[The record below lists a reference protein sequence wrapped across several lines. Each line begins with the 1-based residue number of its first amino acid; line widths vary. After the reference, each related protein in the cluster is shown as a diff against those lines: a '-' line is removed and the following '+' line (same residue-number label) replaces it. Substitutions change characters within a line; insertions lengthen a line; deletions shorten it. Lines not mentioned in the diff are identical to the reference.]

1 MPETKLNMSNEVASF
16 SPASLAA
23 VLDQSVD
30 CVKIIG
36 LLGEVR
42 YMNANGMCAMEI
54 DDFSTVAGQQWADF
68 WPEETQS
75 VIRASY
81 SEAELGKPVRFR
93 AFCPT
98 QKGTAR
104 WWDVTVSAVKN
115 DLGEH
120 AGYLAVSRD
129 ATENQTSRDA
139 LDIATSELRHRL
151 KNTYTMIASLL
162 MGFARGNP
170 HHSEFAEQMTERLV
184 GLSRAQVL
192 FAETD
197 TPCDLNDLVSALVE
211 PFSNEH
217 CGVEIERLPA
227 CTIDKGRADAI
238 ALVIGELTVNSSKHG
253 AIKYGGSVKICG
265 EADDRS
271 LSIFWAEHS
280 FAPVVEHVRD
290 GGQGLALIGRIMRAR
305 SGTIDTAW
313 RDDGLDV
320 TLTFAL

>member
-1 MPETKLNMSNEVASF
+1 MSNEVASF

-129 ATENQTSRDA
+129 ATENQTSRDPM
-139 LDIATSELRHRL
+139 
-151 KNTYTMIASLL
+151 Y
-162 MGFARGNP
+162 
-170 HHSEFAEQMTERLV
+170 
-184 GLSRAQVL
+184 
-192 FAETD
+192 
-197 TPCDLNDLVSALVE
+197 SAL
-211 PFSNEH
+211 
-217 CGVEIERLPA
+217 I
-227 CTIDKGRADAI
+227 
-238 ALVIGELTVNSSKHG
+238 
-253 AIKYGGSVKICG
+253 
-265 EADDRS
+265 
-271 LSIFWAEHS
+271 
-280 FAPVVEHVRD
+280 
-290 GGQGLALIGRIMRAR
+290 
-305 SGTIDTAW
+305 
-313 RDDGLDV
+313 
-320 TLTFAL
+320 